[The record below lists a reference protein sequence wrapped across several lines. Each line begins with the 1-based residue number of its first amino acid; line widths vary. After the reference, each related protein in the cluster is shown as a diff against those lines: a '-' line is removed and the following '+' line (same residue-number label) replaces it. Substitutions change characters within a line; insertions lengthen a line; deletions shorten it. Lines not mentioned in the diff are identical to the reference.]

1 VFPEISVL
9 EVEEH
14 YLKRKKEEKI
24 MSVLKINNENYEEEV
39 LKSNKPVIIDF
50 YADWCGPCRMMSP
63 IIDEIAEEKAE
74 SIKVGK
80 VNVDENQELAMKYG
94 VMSIPTI
101 VIIKNGEVSKT
112 FVGVR
117 NKNEILEEIQ

>member
-1 VFPEISVL
+1 
-9 EVEEH
+9 
-14 YLKRKKEEKI
+14 
-24 MSVLKINNENYEEEV
+24 MSVLKITSENYKKEV
-39 LKSNKPVIIDF
+39 LESNKTVLIDF
-50 YADWCGPCRMMSP
+50 YADWCGPCRIMSP
-63 IIDEIAEEKAE
+63 IIDEIAEETD

-80 VNVDENQELAMKYG
+80 INVDENPDLAMEYD

-117 NKNEILEEIQ
+117 DKNEILEAI